1 MVNLTVAKRRTKVA
15 RQRINPDA
23 LDGLCVAMEGVEL
36 ATSLC
41 VTEVLP
47 VGGFVAG
54 AGEAGFL
61 NEGFQQDR
69 TICVASVPVLGQ
81 ASADQSEHT
90 RSEIFAVD
98 PRQNQEAGIVDDEV
112 QIGAAL
118 RDGPT
123 DHLIARFGFPGA
135 CTEAEYGDDLSG
147 GAHEVTQLRPWQG

>member
-1 MVNLTVAKRRTKVA
+1 MVNLTVAKMRAEVA

-36 ATSLC
+36 PASLR

-47 VGGFVAG
+47 VGGFVAS

-69 TICVASVPVLGQ
+69 TICVAGVPVLGQ

-90 RSEIFAVD
+90 RGEIFAVD
-98 PRQNQEAGIVDDEV
+98 PRQDQEAGI
-112 QIGAAL
+112 
-118 RDGPT
+118 
-123 DHLIARFGFPGA
+123 
-135 CTEAEYGDDLSG
+135 
-147 GAHEVTQLRPWQG
+147 